1 MDESSTPEDQDQL
14 CCPVCLAL
22 LNSPVTI
29 GCGHSFCMNCIR
41 CWWEKEGREEG
52 TGNYS
57 CPVCQ
62 HTFNPRPVLC
72 KNVLLADL
80 VEKNKP
86 GPGSGAVWCD
96 VCPRGTQLALKSC
109 LRCVASYCEAH
120 LKPHYE
126 SPAFQRHQ
134 LTESAGNLQEM
145 VCTLHKEPLKVYCRT
160 DQRCVCFLC
169 VMDEHKNHDTVSAV
183 AEHFERQKSLS
194 AEREKILKWIQEK
207 ETKLQDMRQGENLL
221 TTAQKAV
228 ADNERLFADIIQAI
242 ERQRSKVKELI
253 LSEQKAA
260 EAHSTD
266 LKRRLQEE
274 ITQLRRREAK
284 LQKLAQTD
292 DHIRFLQGW
301 RSLTAPHCAVAHVTA
316 DPQLSFVSVIK
327 AVTELR
333 YQLMTFCQG
342 QCEKMSEKVCRVN
355 EVAALPSRKH
365 RARAE
370 SPLSSAT
377 FRAEFQNIRSGE
389 TGSGCGH
396 PAIKVQV
403 LESMTSLPEPRTRG
417 DFLRYACELT
427 LDLDT
432 AHVKLLLS
440 AGNREVTCVKERQKY
455 PNNSERFDCRCQ
467 ILSREALSGRRC
479 YWEVE
484 VRGNKAEIA
493 VAYKG
498 IKRKGGNR
506 ASSFGGNDKSWSLDA
521 INGVYSFCHN
531 NDGIQLRAPYCSKV
545 GVYLDHPGGTL
556 SFYSVSGD
564 MTLLYSVP
572 AVFTEPVYAGFWIG
586 EQCAVKL
593 LDLT

>member
-1 MDESSTPEDQDQL
+1 M
-14 CCPVCLAL
+14 
-22 LNSPVTI
+22 
-29 GCGHSFCMNCIR
+29 
-41 CWWEKEGREEG
+41 
-52 TGNYS
+52 
-57 CPVCQ
+57 
-62 HTFNPRPVLC
+62 
-72 KNVLLADL
+72 
-80 VEKNKP
+80 
-86 GPGSGAVWCD
+86 
-96 VCPRGTQLALKSC
+96 
-109 LRCVASYCEAH
+109 
-120 LKPHYE
+120 
-126 SPAFQRHQ
+126 
-134 LTESAGNLQEM
+134 ESAGNLQEM

-160 DQRCVCFLC
+160 DQQCVCFLYA
-169 VMDEHKNHDTVSAV
+169 MDEHKHHDTVSAV
-183 AEHFERQKSLS
+183 AECIERQKSLS
-194 AEREKILKWIQEK
+194 AEREKFLKWIQEK
-207 ETKLQDMRQGENLL
+207 ETKLQDVRQGENLL
-221 TTAQKAV
+221 MQTAQKAV

-274 ITQLRRREAK
+274 ITQLRRREAE
-284 LQKLAQTD
+284 LLKLAQTD

-333 YQLMTFCQG
+333 DQLMTFCQG
-342 QCEKMSEKVCRVN
+342 QCEKMSEKAIKVQVL
-355 EVAALPSRKH
+355 ESLTSLPEPRT
-365 RARAE
+365 RGDFLR
-370 SPLSSAT
+370 SSAT

-396 PAIKVQV
+396 PVQV
-403 LESMTSLPEPRTRG
+403 LESLTSLPEPRTRG

-440 AGNREVTCVKERQKY
+440 AGNREVTCVKERQNY
-455 PNNSERFDCRCQ
+455 PNNSERFERKRQ

-484 VRGNKAEIA
+484 VRGNKVEIA

-531 NDGIQLRAPYCSKV
+531 DDRTQLLAPYCSKV
-545 GVYLDHPGGTL
+545 GVYLDHLAGTL
-556 SFYSVSGD
+556 SFYSVSGN
-564 MTLLYSVP
+564 MSLLHCVS

-586 EQCAVKL
+586 DQCAVKL
-593 LDLT
+593 LDLTWHPGVPHRPVWSK